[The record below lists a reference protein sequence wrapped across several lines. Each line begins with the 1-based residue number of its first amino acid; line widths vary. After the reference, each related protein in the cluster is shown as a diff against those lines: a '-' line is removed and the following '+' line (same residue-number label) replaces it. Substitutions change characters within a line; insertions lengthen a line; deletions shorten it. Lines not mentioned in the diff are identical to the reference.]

1 MPRARDIRP
10 PPRYHQRMRERKT
23 ILLTGG
29 NRGLGRAT
37 AEVLAR
43 GGHRVLLTAR
53 DAAQGA
59 SARESILAA
68 VPGAAVE
75 VLGLDLG
82 SLDSIRRLA
91 ESLRDQPL
99 DVLLHNAGVMQQSH
113 ARRTTADG
121 FEETLGVNV
130 LGPMLLTRLLLPM
143 LLLAPAARVVCVSSR
158 LHRPAS
164 RGVEVNFDFADPELS
179 TGYQPE
185 RAYKNSK
192 LAVLW
197 FTYELARR
205 LPPRPITANA
215 LCPGFV
221 PTTAAASASGLTRLL
236 LRYLLPRMPFAT
248 SVPSAAANI
257 AELAAGQALE
267 GKSGTYWEDG
277 AQIDSS
283 PESRDPEKARRFF
296 DWACARLGLNAD
308 W

>member
-1 MPRARDIRP
+1 MTA
-10 PPRYHQRMRERKT
+10 QKT
-23 ILLTGG
+23 ILVTGG

-59 SARESILAA
+59 SACASIRAA
-68 VPGAAVE
+68 VPRAAVE
-75 VLGLDLG
+75 ALSLDLG
-82 SLDSIRRLA
+82 SFDSIRRLA
-91 ESLRDQPL
+91 ESLPDAPL
-99 DVLLHNAGVMQQSH
+99 DVLLHSAGVMQQSQV
-113 ARRTTADG
+113 RRTTTDG
-121 FEETLGVNV
+121 LEETLGVNV
-130 LGPMLLTRLLLPM
+130 LGPMLLTRLLLPR
-143 LLLAPAARVVCVSSR
+143 LARAPAARVVCVSSR
-158 LHRPAS
+158 MHRPAS
-164 RGVEVNFDFADPELS
+164 RGVEVNFEFADPELS
-179 TGYQPE
+179 ASYEPD

-192 LAVLW
+192 LALLW

-221 PTTAAASASGLTRLL
+221 PTTAAASARGLTRLL
-236 LRYLLPRMPFAT
+236 LRYVLPHMRFAT
-248 SVPSAAANI
+248 SIATAAANI
-257 AELAAGQALE
+257 AELAAGPALE

-296 DWACARLGLNAD
+296 DWACARLGVDAA

>member
-1 MPRARDIRP
+1 
-10 PPRYHQRMRERKT
+10 MRQPKT

-43 GGHRVLLTAR
+43 GGHQVLLTAR

-59 SARESILAA
+59 AARESVLAA
-68 VPGAAVE
+68 VPSAAVE

-82 SLDSIRRLA
+82 SLDSSRRLA
-91 ESLRDQPL
+91 ESLRDRPL

-113 ARRTTADG
+113 ARRTTVDG

-164 RGVEVNFDFADPELS
+164 RGVAVNFDFADPELRS
-179 TGYQPE
+179 GYQPE

-192 LAVLW
+192 LALLW

-221 PTTAAASASGLTRLL
+221 PTTAAVSTRGLTRLL
-236 LRYLLPRMPFAT
+236 LQYVLPHMPFAT
-248 SVPSAAANI
+248 SAATAAEHI
-257 AELAAGQALE
+257 AEMAAGPLLE

-277 AQIDSS
+277 AQSDSS
-283 PESRDPEKARRFF
+283 PESRDPDKARRFF
-296 DWACARLGLNAD
+296 DWACARLGMDAD